1 MRRFLVILLKI
12 LLLMQGPET
21 APLAA
26 AAYMDELKEAEA

>member
-1 MRRFLVILLKI
+1 MKLLNVLLKI

-26 AAYMDELKEAEA
+26 AAYMDELKEVEA